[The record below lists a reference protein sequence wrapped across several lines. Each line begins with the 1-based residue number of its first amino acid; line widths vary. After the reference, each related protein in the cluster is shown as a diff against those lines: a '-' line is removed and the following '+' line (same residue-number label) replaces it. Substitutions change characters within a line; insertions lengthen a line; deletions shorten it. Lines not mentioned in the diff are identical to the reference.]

1 MLRNLEYM
9 FPGRGYAGIKDEFMM
24 GDFLLVA
31 PVLEKGAVSRK
42 VVIPPGKWL
51 ADDGQTVL
59 GPAEIDVAAPLSR
72 LPHFASME
80 ENVK

>member
-1 MLRNLEYM
+1 MSKGKALSHKIKYMCMLAM
-9 FPGRGYAGIKDEFMM
+9 VG
-24 GDFLLVA
+24 VA
-31 PVLEKGAVSRK
+31 VMRLNAASRK

-59 GPAEIDVAAPLSR
+59 GPAEIDVPTPLSR
-72 LPHFASME
+72 LPHFVPKE

>member
-1 MLRNLEYM
+1 
-9 FPGRGYAGIKDEFMM
+9 MM

-51 ADDGQTVL
+51 ADDGKTVL
-59 GPAEIDVAAPLSR
+59 GPAEIDVATPLSR
-72 LPHFASME
+72 LPHFVLMKE
-80 ENVK
+80 TVQ